1 MNQSSFSY
9 WSKIG
14 LGTGRLAS
22 IGRGTTAA
30 DVHRIV
36 SWMCECGATVIDT
49 ADSYTSGRSEELL
62 GQALRGR
69 RNSFVLVTKSGY
81 RYGDL
86 PSPFR
91 QLNPFVKKIH
101 QKLNRASCHDASY
114 LVHHLN
120 RSLQR
125 LQTDH
130 VDCFLLHDP
139 PLDAVIDPAV
149 QDNLQAAR
157 KAGKALHIGVSS
169 GEASVLEAAIDAKCY
184 TVIQSPG
191 NPVTVPLL
199 APIWSKAGREQIHTM
214 ANHVFFSGTNKS
226 LPLPEGMSAHE
237 YLMRYISGHFANG
250 TILVGTKN
258 EQHFKEAISWASRA
272 FPANRRT

>member
-1 MNQSSFSY
+1 MNESTFSN
-9 WSKIG
+9 WSKLG
-14 LGTGRLAS
+14 LGTGRLTS

-36 SWMCECGATVIDT
+36 SWMSECGATVIDT

-62 GQALRGR
+62 GQALQGR
-69 RNSFVLVTKSGY
+69 RDGFVLVTKSGY

-86 PSPFR
+86 PSPLR

-139 PLDAVIDPAV
+139 PLEAVIDPVV
-149 QDNLQAAR
+149 QENLQAAR
-157 KAGKALHIGVSS
+157 QAGKVLHMGVSS
-169 GEASVLEAAIDAKCY
+169 GKTAVLEAAIEAKCY

-191 NPVTVPLL
+191 NPVTVPVL
-199 APIWSKAGREQIHTM
+199 APIWSRAEREGIHLM
-214 ANHVFFSGTNKS
+214 ANHVFFSGTNQN
-226 LPLPEGMSAHE
+226 LTLTEGMSAHE
-237 YLMRYISGHFANG
+237 YLMRYISGHFISG

-258 EQHFKEAISWASRA
+258 EQHFKEAINWASRP
-272 FPANRRT
+272 FPAN